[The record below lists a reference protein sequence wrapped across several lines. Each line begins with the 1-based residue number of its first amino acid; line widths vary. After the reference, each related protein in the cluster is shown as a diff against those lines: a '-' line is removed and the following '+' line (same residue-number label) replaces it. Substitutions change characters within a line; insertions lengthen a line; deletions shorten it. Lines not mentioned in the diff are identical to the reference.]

1 MRLLL
6 DANLSP
12 EVARR
17 LGEAGHD
24 AVHVADLD
32 LLSAPDPVIL
42 QAGADQDRVLVTAD
56 ADFGA
61 LLALGS
67 LATPSVV
74 LLRSADH
81 MTPGEQAELLAAN
94 LAAIAE
100 ALGEGAAQGPGVEGD
115 LAVRSACA
123 CYAPRREREALDQVP
138 SATWEIAVD
147 EGSACS
153 DGRPPLQTFLV

>member
-17 LGEAGHD
+17 LSEAGHD
-24 AVHVADLD
+24 TAHVADIG
-32 LLSAPDPVIL
+32 LLAAPDPEIL
-42 QAGADQDRVLVTAD
+42 QAAADQDRVLVTAD

-74 LLRSADH
+74 LLRSADY
-81 MTPGEQAELLAAN
+81 MRPTRAGRAARGEPARDCR
-94 LAAIAE
+94 
-100 ALGEGAAQGPGVEGD
+100 GAP
-115 LAVRSACA
+115 
-123 CYAPRREREALDQVP
+123 
-138 SATWEIAVD
+138 
-147 EGSACS
+147 
-153 DGRPPLQTFLV
+153 

>member
-1 MRLLL
+1 VRLLF

-24 AVHVADLD
+24 SAHVGDIGLLTAADP
-32 LLSAPDPVIL
+32 AIL
-42 QAGADQDRVLVTAD
+42 EAAADQDRVLITAD

-67 LATPSVV
+67 LAAPSVV

-81 MTPGEQAELLAAN
+81 MRPAEQAAFLEAN
-94 LAAIAE
+94 LPTLEEALSEGAIAS
-100 ALGEGAAQGPGVEGD
+100 LSRDRLRVRTLPIGAGD
-115 LAVRSACA
+115 H
-123 CYAPRREREALDQVP
+123 
-138 SATWEIAVD
+138 
-147 EGSACS
+147 
-153 DGRPPLQTFLV
+153 